1 MKKLLYTAVPV
12 ATALALPLT
21 ACANAFCDK
30 IANCVTVSCY
40 AMSITGCV
48 GGFFSGSMIW

>member
-21 ACANAFCDK
+21 ACANAWCDI
-30 IANCVTVSCY
+30 IANCVTVNCY
-40 AMSITGCV
+40 AMSIAGCV
-48 GGFFSGSMIW
+48 GGWLIWV